1 MRDVWKYAL
10 RLMLFAA
17 AAGLLLSVVNAV
29 TEEPIAQQLAAKVNA
44 AREEVIGRHEFE
56 AIDADLSAYPAIESV
71 YTAKSGEDV
80 VGYVYELKGKGYG
93 GNISLS
99 MGVNTAGAVTGVSVS
114 NHKETKGLGTSAEK
128 RFITSFYGMAASPED
143 ALAMDGIT
151 GATISS
157 TAVRNAISQA
167 CAFSEDELGIPGKA
181 DPFLAYTETS
191 DADAVTLKAISRMLP
206 GTVCQKLDPLSEY
219 RTLNDLYFAKEPS
232 GETLYVYRA
241 TATAE
246 SGRTILLIALEEDGT
261 VRSIAVESYDENIIY
276 LIGSMQRYIA
286 SVEGVRD
293 VSAVDAVSGAT
304 ESCDAIAGNV
314 REAQAH
320 LAAYLAEG
328 GGAK

>member
-93 GNISLS
+93 GYISLS
-99 MGVNTAGAVTGVSVS
+99 MGVNTTGAVTGVSVS

-128 RFITSFYGMAASPED
+128 GFITSFYGMAATPED

-167 CAFSEDELGIPGKA
+167 CAFSENELGIPGKA
-181 DPFLAYTETS
+181 DPYLAYVDAPDSET
-191 DADAVTLKAISRMLP
+191 VTLKAISGMLP
-206 GTVCQKLDPLSEY
+206 GVTCEKLDPLSEY

-232 GETLYVYRA
+232 GETLYVYST
-241 TATAE
+241 TATTM
-246 SGRTILLIALEEDGT
+246 SGRTNLLIALEEDGT
-261 VRSIAVESYDENIIY
+261 VHSAMVESYDENIIY
-276 LIGSMQRYIA
+276 LIDPIQKYID
-286 SVEGVRD
+286 SLTGMRD
-293 VSAVDAVSGAT
+293 VDTVDAVSGAT
-304 ESCDAIAGNV
+304 LCSNAIAENV